1 MKLRVPHT
9 PIRVPG
15 FRFAGVRCG
24 LKENR
29 KRDIGLIASDV
40 PAVAAGAFTTNRVK
54 AAPVIIGLERLAG
67 GRLQAIVVNSGNANA
82 YTGRNGLTVA
92 RAMCAVVARE
102 LRIDEQLVIPSST
115 GRIGVPLPRRTVESG
130 ARAACRQLSPDG
142 FHAALEGMMT
152 TDAFPKFAADGLVID
167 GREVVIAGMTK
178 GAGMIAP
185 KMTPTG
191 GAHATNLTYVL
202 TDAAVSVSA
211 LRRVL
216 QVALPQSFNAIVV
229 DGDTSTNDT
238 IVLMANGVA
247 RNPRLTPAARG
258 FPAFCGAVTR
268 LLTSLARMIVK
279 DGEGATK
286 VIDIRV
292 HGARSVRDAERV
304 ADAIARSPLCKTAF
318 FGGRPVRRTD
328 RLRRRIQ
335 WRRVRSRQAGRLPRR
350 RPGGAPRPRGRQPHR
365 APRHGRRAPAGI
377 HPDHAPARRRRR
389 RPSDHVG
396 SQPGLRA
403 LQLRVSDMSS
413 GWPIGDHRGSA
424 NRVDRP
430 SSSRANKWISECTRS
445 DPGRAR
451 TAHRRYRSL

>member
-318 FGGRPVRRTD
+318 FGGDPYAGRIVCAAGYSGAVFDPDKLDVYLDDVQVVRHGHEVVSRIERRATAVVRRPEFT
-328 RLRRRIQ
+328 LT
-335 WRRVRSRQAGRLPRR
+335 VHL
-350 RPGGAPRPRGRQPHR
+350 
-365 APRHGRRAPAGI
+365 
-377 HPDHAPARRRRR
+377 HA
-389 RPSDHVG
+389 
-396 SQPGLRA
+396 
-403 LQLRVSDMSS
+403 
-413 GWPIGDHRGSA
+413 GSA
-424 NRVDRP
+424 V
-430 SSSRANKWISECTRS
+430 
-445 DPGRAR
+445 
-451 TAHRRYRSL
+451 AHRITSDLSLDYVRFNSAYRT